1 MVHAR
6 TFSFTDDTVNVAFP
20 SLSMTGTGRKASV
33 AGPISGPQPA
43 DSALLLFQLRRAQSH
58 WYQELYQ
65 SGSTPLSD
73 PVSYIWN
80 MCHDMREWQD
90 SLPATLTPEIRRLFE
105 QELRYSY
112 VYCIAPS
119 ARAPNI
125 TDYNRILIFEHSMV
139 YLDTMHEIVHSE
151 QNTGFDT
158 YHDVLRVYFMANQL
172 LAVLRVAEDMLLS
185 GLPVPIPLPRPGSA
199 PAPPLPRRLQP
210 QGMSGEDNI
219 DRSIRCLEKVS
230 QTLTTYGARWSDAGM
245 WRDHFQGI
253 SEEIIER
260 LRERRQLRDA
270 AREQHHRQYQNTTGP
285 SPHPT
290 QHSAP
295 MQMQNTQQAKNMRWV
310 DVDVEQMMRGGL
322 Q

>member
-6 TFSFTDDTVNVAFP
+6 TFSFTDDTINVAFP
-20 SLSMTGTGRKASV
+20 SLPGIGAGRKASV
-33 AGPISGPQPA
+33 AGPIAGPQSADPA
-43 DSALLLFQLRRAQSH
+43 RLLFQLRRAQSH

-80 MCHDMREWQD
+80 ICHDMREWQE
-90 SLPATLTPEIRRLFE
+90 SLPATLAPEVRRLFE

-119 ARAPNI
+119 TRAPHI
-125 TDYNRILIFEHSMV
+125 TDYNRILIFEHSMA
-139 YLDTMHEIVHSE
+139 YLDTVHDIIHSE
-151 QNTGFDT
+151 QNAGLDT

-185 GLPVPIPLPRPGSA
+185 GAPVPIPLPRAGAA

-219 DRSIRCLEKVS
+219 DRSLRCLEKVS
-230 QTLTTYGARWSDAGM
+230 QTLSAHGERWSDACM
-245 WRDHFQGI
+245 WRDSFQGI

-260 LRERRQLRDA
+260 LRRRRQMRDA
-270 AREQHHRQYQNTTGP
+270 TREQHHRQYQSRTTP
-285 SPHPT
+285 PHH
-290 QHSAP
+290 QAP
-295 MQMQNTQQAKNMRWV
+295 IQMQNAQQPKEMRWV
-310 DVDVEQMMRGGL
+310 GVDVEQMMRGGL
-322 Q
+322 PQ